1 VARTA
6 SGHPELIPTDEERR
20 LEAVR
25 RYAVLDTPPDGV
37 LDRIATLAARVLRMP
52 IASVTIVGEDRIW
65 FRARHGMDA
74 TETDLVPGFCASAIL
89 KDDPTIVTD
98 AAVDPSMLSH
108 PLVAGAMGVRFY
120 AGAPLITSD
129 GYRLGT
135 LNVIDRRPRDISD
148 DDVATLQD
156 LASVVV
162 DELELRLAG
171 RRIAEARAQLERLGA
186 ALQVSVLPPPLPDI
200 AGLDLAGL
208 YRPAGDALEIGGDFY
223 DVFETRPR
231 TWLVAIGDVCGR
243 GAEAAVLVGSV
254 RNRLRALAAAGMRP
268 AQVLA
273 ELNHS
278 LVREGLGGKFLT
290 LCCLEVRPGPGRA
303 EVTVSAGG
311 HPLPLVRRANGGV
324 ETVGR
329 AGPLLGVFPGVHCG
343 QSVIEL
349 GPDDLLLLYTDG
361 LIERRGVDP
370 RVGERALRSAL
381 SRSIRASAVETLCTI
396 EEALPQPLEGGDDDT
411 AVLILRVLPPYV
423 RGTSRKASGVS
434 RTSQPA

>member
-1 VARTA
+1 
-6 SGHPELIPTDEERR
+6 
-20 LEAVR
+20 
-25 RYAVLDTPPDGV
+25 
-37 LDRIATLAARVLRMP
+37 
-52 IASVTIVGEDRIW
+52 
-65 FRARHGMDA
+65 
-74 TETDLVPGFCASAIL
+74 
-89 KDDPTIVTD
+89 
-98 AAVDPSMLSH
+98 
-108 PLVAGAMGVRFY
+108 MGVRFY

-135 LNVIDRRPRDISD
+135 LNVMDRRPRDISGD
-148 DDVATLQD
+148 EVTTLQD

-162 DELELRLAG
+162 DELELRLAA

-200 AGLDLAGL
+200 PGLDLAAL
-208 YRPAGDALEIGGDFY
+208 YRPAGDALALEIGGDFY

-254 RNRLRALAAAGMRP
+254 RTRLRALAAAGMRP

-290 LCCLEVRPGPGRA
+290 LCCLEVRSAPGRA
-303 EVTVSAGG
+303 EVTMSAGG
-311 HPLPLVRRANGGV
+311 HPLPLVRRASGRV

-329 AGPLLGVFPGVHCG
+329 AGPLLGVFPGVNCG
-343 QSVIEL
+343 QSVIGL

-370 RVGERALRSAL
+370 RLGERALRSAL
-381 SRSIRASAVETLCTI
+381 SRSVRASAVETLCTI

-411 AVLILRVLPPYV
+411 AVLILRVRP
-423 RGTSRKASGVS
+423 RGS
-434 RTSQPA
+434 

>member
-1 VARTA
+1 MARTA
-6 SGHPELIPTDEERR
+6 SDHPGLIPADEERR

-37 LDRIATLAARVLRMP
+37 FDRIATLAARVLRMP
-52 IASVTIVGEDRIW
+52 IASVTIVDEDRIW
-65 FRARHGMDA
+65 FRARCGLDA
-74 TETDLVPGFCASAIL
+74 TETDRVPGFCASAIL
-89 KDDPTIVTD
+89 QDAPTIVTD
-98 AAVDPSMLSH
+98 AAVDPSSMSN

-135 LNVIDRRPRDISD
+135 LNVIDRRPREISGD
-148 DDVATLQD
+148 EVSTLQD
-156 LASVVV
+156 LASLVV
-162 DELELRLAG
+162 DELELRLAA

-254 RNRLRALAAAGMRP
+254 RNRLRVLAAAGMRP

-273 ELNHS
+273 ELNRS

-290 LCCLEVRPGPGRA
+290 LCCLEVRPAPGRA
-303 EVTVSAGG
+303 EVTMSAGG
-311 HPLPLVRRANGGV
+311 HPLPLVRRANGRV

-329 AGPLLGVFPGVHCG
+329 AGPLLGVFPGVNCG
-343 QSVIEL
+343 QCVIEL

-370 RVGERALRSAL
+370 RLGERALRSAL

-396 EEALPQPLEGGDDDT
+396 EEALPQPLGGGDDDT
-411 AVLILRVLPPYV
+411 AVLILRVLPSYS
-423 RGTSRKASGVS
+423 RGTSRKASAVS